1 MVGTGIS
8 QMNGMQWIDSSI
20 LFALTATVVVFS
32 FMWGRKRLV

>member
-8 QMNGMQWIDSSI
+8 QMNGMQWIGSSI